1 MSSDSPTTLATAG
14 RAAEPGTAPV
24 RRLAVVGLGLIGA
37 SVALAVRQRMPQ
49 VRLIGVDQSPDVAA
63 AAVRA
68 GVVHELAADIGAAAA
83 TADLLLLAVPVRALP
98 CLLQALA
105 PVADGFA
112 VRNVVVT
119 DVGST
124 KAPLLKVAESLY
136 GATPAWLVPGH
147 PLAGSERSGWAAGRA
162 DLFTGRRV
170 LLCPTE
176 TNADALQR
184 VGSFWRG
191 LGAQVELMSAA
202 VHDELLA
209 QTSHLPHMLAFA
221 LVDALIDVT
230 PAARLF
236 RYSGGGF
243 RDMTRLAGS
252 DAVMWRDIALD
263 NQAPLLAAL
272 DALVARLGTLRGDI
286 AGGDGAALEARFE
299 RARRARDDNLS
310 AND

>member
-1 MSSDSPTTLATAG
+1 MPGASG
-14 RAAEPGTAPV
+14 AERGPV

-37 SVALAVRQRMPQ
+37 SVALAVRQHMPH
-49 VRLIGVDQSPDVAA
+49 VRVIGVDQSQAVAE
-63 AAVRA
+63 AAVAA
-68 GVVHELAADIGAAAA
+68 GVVDEVLPDIAAAAA

-98 CLLQALA
+98 CLLQALVPPA
-105 PVADGFA
+105 QEFA
-112 VRNVVVT
+112 GRNVVVT

-124 KAPLLKVAESLY
+124 KVRLLEVAASLF
-136 GATPAWLVPGH
+136 GTAPAWLVPGH

-162 DLFTGRRV
+162 DLFTNRRV

-176 TNADALQR
+176 SNAAALQAVR
-184 VGSFWRG
+184 AFWVA
-191 LGAQVELMSAA
+191 LGAQVEAMPAA
-202 VHDELLA
+202 LHDVLLA

-230 PAARLF
+230 PAASLF

-263 NQAPLLAAL
+263 NQQPLLAAL
-272 DALVARLGTLRGDI
+272 DTLMARLAALRSDV
-286 AGGDGAALEARFE
+286 AGADGAALQARFE
-299 RARRARDDNLS
+299 RAKRARDDHLS
-310 AND
+310 ASD